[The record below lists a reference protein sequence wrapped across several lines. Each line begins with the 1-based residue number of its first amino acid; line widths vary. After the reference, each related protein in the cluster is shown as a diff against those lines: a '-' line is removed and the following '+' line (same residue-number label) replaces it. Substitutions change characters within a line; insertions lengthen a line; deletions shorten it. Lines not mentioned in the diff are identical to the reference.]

1 MINHQGLSTQEVA
14 DRIRAGQ
21 VNATEE
27 RKSRSVGDI
36 LRANIFTRFNALLS
50 ALGLIVFIVAERK
63 SDAVFVL
70 IIFINSA
77 IGIIQELRAKH
88 VLDRLAIMNAPTVH
102 AIRNGKLK
110 RIRIEDVVLG
120 DLLKLKIG
128 DQVPTDG
135 VVLDSNGLEIDESL
149 LTGESEPII
158 KLAKDDVLSGSIVVA
173 GSGHVR
179 TTAVGADSYV
189 HKLTAEAKEFT
200 IAKSELVTG
209 INILLKYISWIIAV
223 GGPILIWSQIIN
235 SQVDWKDAVVR
246 STAAI
251 TGMIP
256 EGLVLLTSIAF
267 AYAIIT
273 LARRKVLVQQLPAV
287 EGLARVDVICLD
299 KTGTLTEG
307 KIILDDLVM
316 LDSKLHETTKSVLAT
331 ISAEPDSPTLQ
342 ALQDA
347 FGEHEILPITLTIPF
362 SSGRKWSAI
371 TLKDDSSWIMGAP
384 EVIWPDKKSV
394 LRKKAQTIAM
404 EGKRVIALMR
414 AETPPTT
421 HQLPEDSQPVALLV
435 LSEKLRNDA
444 KETLQFFAKQGV
456 TLKIISGDNPQT
468 VGAIARSVGLNVE
481 KPLDARDLPK
491 DINELAD
498 VLETHN
504 VFGRVAPDQK
514 QAFVRALQSRGHV
527 VAMTGDGVNDVLA
540 LKNADIGIAMGSG
553 TPATRAIAEI
563 VLLDNQFSRLPNVL
577 AEGRRV
583 IANIERVANLFIV
596 KNVYSFILGASVT
609 IASLPFPF
617 FPRHLTLLTAL
628 TVGIPSFFL
637 GLAPNNQRYRPGF
650 LMRVLKFSIPT
661 GVVIGALIFISY
673 FFIGDEPDS
682 TASAVSAIV
691 VMVVGVWILYCLA
704 RPLNWWKAGLV
715 LAMPGLFMLAITV
728 PYTSDLLNF
737 SFPLPNL
744 LFTLLISLLGIL
756 VTELLW
762 RYSRR
767 TGT

>member
-1 MINHQGLSTQEVA
+1 MINHQGLTTQEVA
-14 DRIRAGQ
+14 NRIRSGQ
-21 VNATEE
+21 VNTTEE
-27 RKSRSVGDI
+27 RKSRSVGEI
-36 LRANIFTRFNALLS
+36 LISNIFTRFNALLS
-50 ALGLIVFIVAERK
+50 VLGVVVYIVAERK
-63 SDAVFVL
+63 SDALFVL

-77 IGIIQELRAKH
+77 IGIIQELRAKY

-102 AIRNGKLK
+102 AIRNGKLEDLP
-110 RIRIEDVVLG
+110 IESVVLD

-135 VVLDSNGLEIDESL
+135 VVLDSSGLEIDESL

-158 KLAKDDVLSGSIVVA
+158 KLAKDNVLSGSIVVA

-179 TTAVGADSYV
+179 TTAVGANSYV

-200 IAKSELVTG
+200 IAKSELVQG
-209 INILLKYISWIIAV
+209 INLLLKYISWIIAV
-223 GGPILIWSQIIN
+223 GGPILIWGQIVN
-235 SQVDWKDAVVR
+235 SDIGWKEAVVR

-287 EGLARVDVICLD
+287 EVLARVDVICLD

-307 KIILDDLVM
+307 KIVLDDLIM
-316 LDSKLHETTKSVLAT
+316 LDSKLHEMAKSVLAT

-347 FGEHEILPITLTIPF
+347 FGEQEILPVTLTIPF

-371 TLKDDSSWIMGAP
+371 TLKDDASWIMGAP
-384 EVIWPDKKSV
+384 EVIWSDKGSP
-394 LRKKAQTIAM
+394 LRKKAQSIAGQ
-404 EGKRVIALMR
+404 GKRVIALLR

-421 HQLPEDSQPVALLV
+421 QQLPADSQPVALLV
-435 LSEKLRNDA
+435 LSEKLRDGVSD
-444 KETLQFFAKQGV
+444 TLQFFAKQGV
-456 TLKIISGDNPQT
+456 TLKIISGDNPLT
-468 VGAIARSVGLNVE
+468 VGAIARSVGMTVE

-491 DINELAD
+491 DIDELAG
-498 VLETHN
+498 VLESHN

-514 QAFVRALQSRGHV
+514 QSFVKALQARGHV

-563 VLLDNQFSRLPNVL
+563 VLLDNQFSRLPKVL

-583 IANIERVANLFIV
+583 IANIERVANLYIV

-609 IASLPFPF
+609 IVSLPFPF

-628 TVGIPSFFL
+628 TVGIPSFFF
-637 GLAPNNQRYRPGF
+637 GLAPNNERYRPGF

-661 GVVIGALIFISY
+661 GIVIGALIFISY
-673 FFIGDEPDS
+673 FFIGDEPDD
-682 TASAVSAIV
+682 TASALSSIV
-691 VMVVGVWILYCLA
+691 VMVVGIWILYCIA
-704 RPLNWWKAGLV
+704 RPLTWRRVGLI
-715 LAMPGLFMLAITV
+715 LAMPALFLLALII
-728 PYTSDLLNF
+728 PYSRDLLDF
-737 SFPLPNL
+737 SFPLPNV
-744 LFTLLISLLGIL
+744 LFTLLVSLLGVL
-756 VTELLW
+756 MTELLW

-767 TGT
+767 TEA